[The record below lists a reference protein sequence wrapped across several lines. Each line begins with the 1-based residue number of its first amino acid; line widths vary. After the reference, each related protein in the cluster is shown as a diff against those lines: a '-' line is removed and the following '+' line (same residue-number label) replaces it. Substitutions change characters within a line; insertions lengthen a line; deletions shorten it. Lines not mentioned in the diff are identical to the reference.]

1 MQKRR
6 GGRFFRAFRGNNRG
20 MKILYENCVLPLSGA
35 RRFAVEDGKF
45 VRPLPPFGRVCD
57 LNGAAVLPAFLDA
70 HSHLLA
76 YAVSLTQA
84 DGAACRTAGDYAAC
98 AEKFA
103 RAHGAGK
110 ETLVTIRNAD
120 IFPDPAALD
129 RVPRPL
135 HLQARSGHAGMFNGA
150 ARALLGLEKAGV
162 LEETDYIAA
171 TKKVPMP
178 AEDELFRAFAQAQR
192 DYIAHGF
199 SLAQEGVFPR
209 TMFPVYAALCERDML
224 RLDVVAYPPPEDF
237 DDAVRAF
244 PPDKKSRLS
253 IGGMKIF
260 LDGSPQ
266 QRTAFLREPYRGGGR
281 GVQTMTEAEVSEAC
295 AFAAARG
302 AQLLAH
308 CNGDGA
314 AEIFLNALARLP
326 DDARRAVRPVLIHG
340 QIVGDDQLS
349 RAAALGVTLSFFPA
363 HVRHWGDAHLKNL
376 GRERAERISPARTA
390 LDRGARVTLHQD
402 TPVCA
407 PDPLEAAACAVLRR
421 TAGGEIFR
429 KEAITVR
436 EALTALTGSA
446 AAQYGLRG
454 RGRIA
459 EGGKADFLLLGDDP
473 LALPPERLERV
484 KINAVFLDGRCAF
497 RRTP

>member
-1 MQKRR
+1 
-6 GGRFFRAFRGNNRG
+6 
-20 MKILYENCVLPLSGA
+20 MKILYENCTLPLSGGS
-35 RRFAVEDGKF
+35 RFAVENGKF
-45 VRPLPPFGRVCD
+45 AAPLPPFDEARD
-57 LNGAAVLPAFLDA
+57 LGGAAVLPAFLDA

-84 DGAACRTAGDYAAC
+84 DGAACRTAADYAAC
-98 AEKFA
+98 AELFA
-103 RAHGAGK
+103 RTHGVGK
-110 ETLVTIRNAD
+110 DALVTVRNAD
-120 IFPDPAALD
+120 VFPDPAALD

-150 ARALLGLEKAGV
+150 ARALLGLQKAGV
-162 LEETDYIAA
+162 LEETDYLAA

-178 AEDELFRAFAQAQR
+178 AESRLFSAFAQAQA

-209 TMFPVYAALCERDML
+209 AMFPVYAALCAEDML
-224 RLDVVAYPPPEDF
+224 RLDVYAYPPPEDY
-237 DDAVRAF
+237 DEAARAF
-244 PPDKKSRLS
+244 PPDKKRRLT

-281 GVQTMTEAEVSEAC
+281 GVQTMTEAEVYEAC

-314 AEIFLNALARLP
+314 AEVFLNALARLP
-326 DDARRAVRPVLIHG
+326 DGARRDIRPVLVHG
-340 QIVGDDQLS
+340 QIIGDDQLR
-349 RAAALGVTLSFFPA
+349 RAAELGVTVSFFPA
-363 HVRHWGDAHLKNL
+363 HIRHWGETHIKNL
-376 GRERAERISPARTA
+376 GRARAERISPARTA
-390 LDRGARVTLHQD
+390 LGCGVRVTLHQD

-407 PDPLEAAACAVLRR
+407 PDPFEAAACAVLRR
-421 TAGGEIFR
+421 TAGGKVFGGESIPV
-429 KEAITVR
+429 K
-436 EALTALTGSA
+436 EALTALTEGA
-446 AAQYGLRG
+446 AAQYGPDG

-459 EGGKADFLLLGDDP
+459 AGAKADFLLLDGDP
-473 LALPPERLERV
+473 IALPPERLETV
-484 KINAVFLDGRCAF
+484 KIKAVYLNGSCAF